1 MSFVVFRS
9 RDKKIG
15 ELGATPKTLLL
26 ENFDTMFIL
35 NIPKARPSQNEGATV
50 RSGIS
55 FALSID
61 SVSTCCCMRF
71 QFWSFKLIVIKVWME
86 KQ

>member
-1 MSFVVFRS
+1 MSFIIFCS
-9 RDKKIG
+9 RNKKIG
-15 ELGATPKTLLL
+15 ELGAATKTLLL

-35 NIPKARPSQNEGATV
+35 NIPKARCSQNEGAIV

-71 QFWSFKLIVIKVWME
+71 QFWSFKLIVIKVWKK

>member
-1 MSFVVFRS
+1 MSFVVFCS

-35 NIPKARPSQNEGATV
+35 NIPAPRSPQNKGATV
-50 RSGIS
+50 RPGIS

-61 SVSTCCCMRF
+61 SVSACCCTRF
-71 QFWSFKLIVIKVWME
+71 QFWSFKVWKK